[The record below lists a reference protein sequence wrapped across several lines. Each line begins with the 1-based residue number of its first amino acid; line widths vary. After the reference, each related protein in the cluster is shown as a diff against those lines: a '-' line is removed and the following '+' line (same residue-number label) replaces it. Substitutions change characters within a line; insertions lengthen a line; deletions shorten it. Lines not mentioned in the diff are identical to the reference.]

1 MWTFTLFWYCIYN
14 DFDGSYLF
22 EYTYIVLV
30 NVVFTSLPVIFMGF
44 LDQDVDDKVSLAVPQ
59 LYMRGIERKEWS
71 QTKFWYVN
79 VNLFFFFFFFFFFL
93 LPPLLSVIN
102 EFQVVHGR
110 WSVPVTHL
118 LLHAVSPVPTR
129 EFRNCKWVEY

>member
-1 MWTFTLFWYCIYN
+1 MVWTFTLFWYCIYN

-79 VNLFFFFFFFFFFL
+79 VKILFFA
-93 LPPLLSVIN
+93 PSPSVIN

-110 WSVPVTHL
+110 RTVPVTYL

-129 EFRNCKWVEY
+129 QFRHCKWVEY

>member
-71 QTKFWYVN
+71 QLKFWYVN
-79 VNLFFFFFFFFFFL
+79 VKILLSFL

-110 WSVPVTHL
+110 RSVPVNYL